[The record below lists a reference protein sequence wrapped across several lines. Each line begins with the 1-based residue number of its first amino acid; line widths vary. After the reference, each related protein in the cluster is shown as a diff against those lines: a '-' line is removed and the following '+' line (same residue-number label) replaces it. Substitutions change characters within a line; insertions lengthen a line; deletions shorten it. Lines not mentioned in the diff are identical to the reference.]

1 MTARP
6 GTRLGDYRIP
16 WTARAAPNPHA
27 DHARRYSNQWAVD
40 VGLARTPQEQA
51 CIRAW
56 DLVELAARTTP
67 EAGPDG
73 LALGCCWL
81 AWSGA
86 IDDHLTALP
95 LAEHDA
101 FTARLAEVLTA
112 NTGTTADDHPLART
126 MDNLWQTSQRRM
138 SPDWAVRFRSEL
150 IRTFDAMRIE
160 VIQRSTGT
168 VPDFHTY
175 LAARRPSSGT
185 EPFFELAELAN
196 GEEIPEDITRL
207 GLVRTLRDLTVDHVC
222 WVNDIISYDR
232 ENALFEGTWGLVPV
246 ILNDRPHLT
255 ENQVVHHIVEMA
267 DERARSFHHITSLL
281 PEYATSLGLTD
292 TDRTWLGRQV
302 GILRNWLVGNLDWHC
317 ATAYL
322 RYQDHRAPDGGL
334 RIRRSPFAPQPA
346 GV

>member
-6 GTRLGDYRIP
+6 GTRLGDYWIP
-16 WTARAAPNPHA
+16 WSVRAPNPNA

-67 EAGPDG
+67 DAGPDG
-73 LALGCCWL
+73 LALGACWL

-86 IDDHLTALP
+86 VDDHLTALP

-101 FTARLAEVLTA
+101 FTERLAEVLTA

-126 MDNLWQTSQRRM
+126 MDDVWQTSQRRM

-150 IRTFDAMRIE
+150 IRTFEAMRIE
-160 VIQRSTGT
+160 VIQRSTG
-168 VPDFHTY
+168 VIPDFHSY

-196 GEEIPEDITRL
+196 GEEIPEHITRL
-207 GLVRTLRDLTVDHVC
+207 GLVRTLRDLTIDHVC
-222 WVNDIISYDR
+222 WTNDIISYDR

-246 ILNDRPHLT
+246 IRNDHPHFT
-255 ENQVVHHIVEMA
+255 HTQVVDHIVEMVN
-267 DERARSFHHITSLL
+267 ERARSFFHIASGL
-281 PEYATSLGLTD
+281 PEYAASLNLSE
-292 TDRTWLGRQV
+292 TDRNWLTGQV
-302 GILRNWLVGNLDWHC
+302 AVLQNWLVGNLDWHC

-322 RYQDHRAPDGGL
+322 RYQDHRGPDGSL
-334 RIRRSPFAPQPA
+334 RTLHSPFAPQPA
-346 GV
+346 SV

>member
-1 MTARP
+1 M
-6 GTRLGDYRIP
+6 
-16 WTARAAPNPHA
+16 
-27 DHARRYSNQWAVD
+27 D

-101 FTARLAEVLTA
+101 FTARPAEVLTA

-126 MDNLWQTSQRRM
+126 LANLWQTSQRRM

-168 VPDFHTY
+168 VPDFHTH

-196 GEEIPEDITRL
+196 GEEIPE
-207 GLVRTLRDLTVDHVC
+207 
-222 WVNDIISYDR
+222 
-232 ENALFEGTWGLVPV
+232 
-246 ILNDRPHLT
+246 
-255 ENQVVHHIVEMA
+255 
-267 DERARSFHHITSLL
+267 
-281 PEYATSLGLTD
+281 YATSLGLTD
-292 TDRTWLGRQV
+292 TDRAWLGRQAD
-302 GILRNWLVGNLDWHC
+302 ILRNWLVGNLDWHC
-317 ATAYL
+317 ATAHL

>member
-1 MTARP
+1 M
-6 GTRLGDYRIP
+6 
-16 WTARAAPNPHA
+16 
-27 DHARRYSNQWAVD
+27 D

-73 LALGCCWL
+73 LAPGCCWL

-101 FTARLAEVLTA
+101 FTARLAGVLTA

-138 SPDWAVRFRSEL
+138 SQGWAVRFRSEL

-168 VPDFHTY
+168 VPDFHT
-175 LAARRPSSGT
+175 
-185 EPFFELAELAN
+185 
-196 GEEIPEDITRL
+196 
-207 GLVRTLRDLTVDHVC
+207 
-222 WVNDIISYDR
+222 IISYDR
-232 ENALFEGTWGLVPV
+232 ENALFEGAWGLVP
-246 ILNDRPHLT
+246 
-255 ENQVVHHIVEMA
+255 
-267 DERARSFHHITSLL
+267 
-281 PEYATSLGLTD
+281 
-292 TDRTWLGRQV
+292 
-302 GILRNWLVGNLDWHC
+302 
-317 ATAYL
+317 
-322 RYQDHRAPDGGL
+322 PDGGP
-334 RIRRSPFAPQPA
+334 RIRRSPVAPRPA